1 MSTSKFMAAI
11 NAICDEKNLEV
22 EDVLEGVKAALAA
35 AYKKDYGTREQE
47 VRAEINEETGEVVIF
62 VAKTVVE
69 NVEDEALEISKEDAK
84 KINEKAK
91 VGETVELKEVGKD
104 FGRIAAQTAK
114 QVIIQRI
121 REAERNVM
129 FKEYKDKEGTL
140 INGQVQRIEGRNVY
154 IDLGK
159 ATAIMY
165 PQEQIFG
172 ERYFPGQRIKILIVS
187 VGMGMRG
194 PEIQVTRSSAE
205 FIRALFELE
214 VPELSSEVVKI
225 ESIAREAGGRTKIA
239 VSTTQEAVDPI
250 GSFVGQ
256 RGSRVQAVQNELG
269 EEKID
274 IISFEKDE
282 KKYITNALSPA
293 KVKEVKVTSKK
304 NMEAKVVVPENQLS
318 LAIGKSGQNV
328 RLAVKLT
335 GWKID
340 IEGSTDN
347 TDATNENTDDTDE
360 NEGKTNNKSTDKK
373 KEDKKSVKS
382 DSESMV
388 EKPTDEVKEEVVENE
403 SEESVIEKSVESAIE
418 ESAESVGEEVGE
430 EKIESVQEESIE
442 ELAEQELEAEEK
454 QEKEEEEEGIGEE
467 IESKEENE
475 S

>member
-1 MSTSKFMAAI
+1 MAAI
-11 NAICDEKNLEV
+11 NAICDEKNLEA
-22 EDVLEGVKAALAA
+22 EEVLEGVKAALAA
-35 AYKKDYGTREQE
+35 AYKKDYGSRDQE

-62 VAKTVVE
+62 VSKNVVDK
-69 NVEDEALEISKEDAK
+69 VEDEMLEISVADAK
-84 KINEKAK
+84 KINPKAK
-91 VGETVELKEVGKD
+91 VDETVELKEVGKD

-129 FKEYKDKEGTL
+129 FKEYKDKEGML
-140 INGQVQRIEGRNVY
+140 INGQVQRVEGRNVF

-165 PQEQIFG
+165 PQDQIFG

-187 VGMGMRG
+187 VGMGIRG

-214 VPELSSEVVKI
+214 VPELASGIVKI
-225 ESIAREAGGRTKIA
+225 DAVAREAGGRTKIA

-274 IISFEKDE
+274 IMAFEKDE
-282 KKYITNALSPA
+282 KKFITNALSPA
-293 KVKEVKVTSKK
+293 KVKEVKIVSKK
-304 NMEAKVVVPENQLS
+304 NMEAKVVVPEDQLS

-340 IEGSTDN
+340 IEG
-347 TDATNENTDDTDE
+347 AA
-360 NEGKTNNKSTDKK
+360 
-373 KEDKKSVKS
+373 
-382 DSESMV
+382 V
-388 EKPTDEVKEEVVENE
+388 EKPEEESSEAEVEKEKKGKSKKDEKADEDKEVKDKSTGSVT
-403 SEESVIEKSVESAIE
+403 EESVETKDKPAEPVVEESVEQLAE
-418 ESAESVGEEVGE
+418 EELKSEETE
-430 EKIESVQEESIE
+430 EK
-442 ELAEQELEAEEK
+442 A
-454 QEKEEEEEGIGEE
+454 EEEEGIGEE
-467 IESKEENE
+467 IESKEEN